1 MGERAVASLKI
12 SRSDVV
18 EYQCA
23 FLEVAAGE
31 AVLDEDLLRAQP
43 VEGGVDLAHPNGA
56 EAQSLAEGMAGRG
69 GIEHA
74 SGGEFGG
81 GVEQPGDD
89 QGEDEI
95 AAALGRAA
103 GEQAIEADTAG
114 GGEGG
119 EDMAMPQRA
128 AGFET
133 PLTRGDEPVP
143 TPGGPQ

>member
-31 AVLDEDLLRAQP
+31 AVLDEALLRAQP

-81 GVEQPGDD
+81 GVEQPGGDP
-89 QGEDEI
+89 
-95 AAALGRAA
+95 
-103 GEQAIEADTAG
+103 
-114 GGEGG
+114 GEG
-119 EDMAMPQRA
+119 
-128 AGFET
+128 AGFDLAVLAVALAEQDSG
-133 PLTRGDEPVP
+133 R
-143 TPGGPQ
+143 